1 MIINYYFRIVRIT
14 AKYKKMIKNE
24 IKIRVRYG
32 ETDQMGYVYYGN
44 YAEYFE
50 VGRVELLR
58 SLGVSYKSLEESG
71 IMLPVLHMEINFLKP
86 AKYDDLLTLETKLIG
101 NPLVKIKFEFKIFN
115 EKKELLTTG
124 ETTLVFIDMKKNK
137 PTKAPKYL
145 LDKLYCDI

>member
-1 MIINYYFRIVRIT
+1 
-14 AKYKKMIKNE
+14 MIKTKT
-24 IKIRVRYG
+24 KIRVRYG

-71 IMLPVLHMEINFLKP
+71 IMLPVIHMEINFLNP
-86 AKYDDLLTLETKLIG
+86 AKYDDLLTLETKLVG
-101 NPLVKIKFEFKIFN
+101 NPMVKIKFEFKVFN
-115 EKKELLTTG
+115 EKNELLTTG
-124 ETTLVFIDMKKNK
+124 QTTLVFIDMKKNK

-145 LDKLYCDI
+145 LDKLYCGI